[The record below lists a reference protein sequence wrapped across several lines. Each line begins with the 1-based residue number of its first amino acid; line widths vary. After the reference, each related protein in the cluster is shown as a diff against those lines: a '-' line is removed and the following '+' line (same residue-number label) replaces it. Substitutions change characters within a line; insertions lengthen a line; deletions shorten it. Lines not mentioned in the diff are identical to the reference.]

1 MSDPITKELA
11 EEMFGEYFAASKAV
25 SKGQQY
31 TIDGRSLTRANL
43 TEINKQLQYWRGQV
57 MRFCS
62 SGHGGI
68 QVRSA
73 IPHG

>member
-1 MSDPITKELA
+1 MSDPVTKEKA
-11 EEMFGEYFAASKAV
+11 EEMFDLYWKAQAAV
-25 SKGQQY
+25 SKGQSY

-43 TEINKQLQYWRGQV
+43 KEINTQLQYWRGQV
-57 MRFCS
+57 MRLCA

-68 QVRSA
+68 QVRRA